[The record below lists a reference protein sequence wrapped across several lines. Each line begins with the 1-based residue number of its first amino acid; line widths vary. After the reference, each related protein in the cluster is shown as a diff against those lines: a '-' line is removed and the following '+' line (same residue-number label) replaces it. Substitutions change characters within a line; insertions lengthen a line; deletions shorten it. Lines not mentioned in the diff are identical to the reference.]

1 MNANT
6 KNNKEF
12 LDLATYAFHKPKTKE
27 RAKAFDKLLEF
38 STPYGHYENQKLTSM
53 VIDSH
58 FNVYWKNQEVK
69 TSGIGYVASYPEFRG
84 NRAIRQLMTKS
95 LRDNYEKGVIFSYLA
110 PFSYAFYEK
119 FGYHYAFN
127 QKHYRLAAQ
136 DFPKGKRSAGEISRE
151 KFEFDDENAS
161 EFSVSKNTA
170 LFKVLTEVHQKAD
183 NQGSLVRSPELW
195 SYFFSFKSQPHCAI
209 YRENGKALGYL
220 LYEFS
225 EMTFVIKEL
234 ITLTNE
240 AKQAFCRFISSHAG
254 SFSEISW
261 QAPSDIL
268 LEEELTE
275 PQRAEIK
282 LVPYMQA
289 RIVNL
294 QEFLKVH
301 GQPDFSVEITDE
313 IIPENN
319 ISLGEGKRE
328 KMTIGQFT
336 AKILKENQAILRE
349 YF

>member
-84 NRAIRQLMTKS
+84 NGAIRQLMTKS

-161 EFSVSKNTA
+161 EFSISKNTA

-183 NQGSLVRSPELW
+183 NQGSLIRSPELW

-234 ITLTNE
+234 ITLTDE
-240 AKQAFCRFISSHAG
+240 AKQAF
-254 SFSEISW
+254 
-261 QAPSDIL
+261 
-268 LEEELTE
+268 
-275 PQRAEIK
+275 
-282 LVPYMQA
+282 
-289 RIVNL
+289 
-294 QEFLKVH
+294 
-301 GQPDFSVEITDE
+301 
-313 IIPENN
+313 
-319 ISLGEGKRE
+319 
-328 KMTIGQFT
+328 
-336 AKILKENQAILRE
+336 
-349 YF
+349 